1 MVRKNPYF
9 VNLMLSFPWASE
21 CRWDGM
27 QFRFDMMVK
36 TPGNFTRLR
45 ESLSR
50 AQVEKKKRW
59 ADIEI

>member
-1 MVRKNPYF
+1 
-9 VNLMLSFPWASE
+9 
-21 CRWDGM
+21 M

-50 AQVEKKKRW
+50 AQAEKKRW
-59 ADIEI
+59 ADIGVYQDSKLTSKERK